1 MSDTFTPAAAGF
13 FGSLKRAYRC
23 TADGWGTRAARR
35 EYWLAA
41 LGLWLINILLY
52 LLLDSLPDIIPAD
65 ADADTR
71 ENVLIIGAFLWL
83 FLGALPLF
91 CLFIRRL
98 HDCGS
103 GGLLFGLL
111 FVLLSVGTGGL
122 LLLAL
127 AVLSTLLLGIPAS
140 RRAAE
145 PRRDSDS

>member
-1 MSDTFTPAAAGF
+1 MSDTFDPAAAGF

-35 EYWLAA
+35 EFWLAA

-52 LLLDSLPDIIPAD
+52 LLLGSLTDIIPAD
-65 ADADTR
+65 TDADTR
-71 ENVLIIGAFLWL
+71 ENVLILGAFLWL

-98 HDCGS
+98 HDLGS
-103 GGLLFGLL
+103 GGLLFGIL

-122 LLLAL
+122 LLPFL
-127 AVLSTLLLGIPAS
+127 AVLSTLFLGIPAS
-140 RRAAE
+140 RPAAE
-145 PRRDSDS
+145 PHQDSDL